1 VDPLVDMVRQR
12 TDELH
17 RVADAVRRGHE
28 ATAVQDDAT
37 HVAPASA
44 ASASAAIIRPTT
56 APRREPTDARR
67 LLTETSGPALGD
79 ATTDRAA

>member
-28 ATAVQDDAT
+28 ATAVRDDAT
-37 HVAPASA
+37 HVATASAAPASA
-44 ASASAAIIRPTT
+44 AVVRPATPT
-56 APRREPTDARR
+56 RREPTDGRR